1 MPQPDEIAHWRDCVV
16 FGWRETKAI
25 VVIDLDEFEPP
36 GTLMNP
42 DLLADAIETLVARE
56 RREPPAAPAAPA
68 QRHEVAVGARRRRRR
83 ARRRAS

>member
-1 MPQPDEIAHWRDCVV
+1 MTDRPDHDTVERTFRDLLDRQGMPQPDETAHWRDCVV

-42 DLLADAIETLVARE
+42 GLLADAIET
-56 RREPPAAPAAPA
+56 
-68 QRHEVAVGARRRRRR
+68 G
-83 ARRRAS
+83 